1 MSHDESDDL
10 AYNPFA
16 EQYDDSSRSTQAQ
29 GYFNSAFFP
38 RISSAG
44 PTLRRRR
51 SSLADR
57 APLKGTEGL
66 KKHLRSRTEIR
77 IVPHSAGLH
86 PLKSALAVANGAV
99 FQDVGVTRPH
109 LSRIVNEGTLIDV
122 PSAEIDVAAN
132 KTTPSSDEEKEVIV
146 HKVCHHTFLQLQI
159 AVVDHVPGDV
169 KGFSGWCLLEI
180 WHLIVGPPKSKPAL
194 VIGLN
199 TSSRTTL
206 YPCRPG
212 ISCPRIYPRAV
223 IDVVFSGRTRR
234 GGQRFHFNLPFGFA
248 N

>member
-1 MSHDESDDL
+1 MDHSQPSTTLASTPVSMSHDESDDL

-16 EQYDDSSRSTQAQ
+16 EQYDDSSESTQTQ

-38 RISSAG
+38 RISPAE

-51 SSLADR
+51 SALAR
-57 APLKGTEGL
+57 APLKGPEGL
-66 KKHLRSRTEIR
+66 KNHLRSRTEIQ

-122 PSAEIDVAAN
+122 PSAEIDVVAN

-146 HKVCHHTFLQLQI
+146 HNVCHHTFLQLQT
-159 AVVDHVPGDV
+159 AVVDRVLGNI
-169 KGFSGWCLLEI
+169 KGFSGWCLPEI
-180 WHLIVGPPKSKPAL
+180 WHLVVGPSKSKPAL
-194 VIGLN
+194 VIGLD

-223 IDVVFSGRTRR
+223 IDVIYPG
-234 GGQRFHFNLPFGFA
+234 
-248 N
+248 